1 MVDVRTE
8 SENEAGAIPGA
19 VLIPVDDLRKRIA
32 ELRGKEIVVHCAA
45 GQRGHTAVQL
55 LAGYGIK
62 AKNLSGGYTTWKA
75 GIDSLARAGSS

>member
-1 MVDVRTE
+1 VDVRTD
-8 SENEAGAIPGA
+8 SENEAGSIPGS
-19 VLIPVDDLRKRIA
+19 VLIPVNDLRDRID
-32 ELRGKEIVVHCAA
+32 EVKGKDIVVTCAV

-75 GIDSLARAGSS
+75 GTDSRMRAGQ